1 MMREVF
7 KEKGQPISGVCPDA
21 KVDHAIMDLRV
32 DLDLMTFW
40 LVGDRLPGTSSA
52 ILGDFILRR
61 AHMDGQVTSSLPFPL
76 LNFAVNLR
84 RLSVTCDK
92 IGIELEIGESFI
104 L

>member
-52 ILGDFILRR
+52 ILCHFFLKR
-61 AHMDGQVTSSLPFPL
+61 AHVDSLIASLLPL
-76 LNFAVNLR
+76 LLLNCAVNLW
-84 RLSVTCDK
+84 RLSVTLND
-92 IGIELEIGESFI
+92 
-104 L
+104 